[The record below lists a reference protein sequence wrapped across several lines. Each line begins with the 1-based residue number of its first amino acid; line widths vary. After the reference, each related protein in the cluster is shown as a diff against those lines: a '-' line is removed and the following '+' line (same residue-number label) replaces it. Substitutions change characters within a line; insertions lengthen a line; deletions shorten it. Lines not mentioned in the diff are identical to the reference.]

1 MNFLDLFNLTL
12 PGAGDIESTVTSD
25 NDFFASV
32 SPRDVFIFVVG
43 IIAAYIIGLAISHH
57 LRVRMSHRLKKDQ
70 LDILTG
76 VIRVALILVAIG
88 ISLPGLLDLSVTIII
103 VAFVAVIAIIGLSS
117 QKVISNMVAGLALL
131 YESPFATGDFISTGG
146 VSGTVVSVRL
156 FSVRIRTTDGIYVH
170 IPNDQIYST
179 TVSNNLANVA
189 VRFVYSVG
197 IRYQD
202 DVNRAEEIIGRIL
215 DNYSFVLKNPAP
227 AVFVSDITADSVV
240 LTIRVWFPSN
250 WKLTRDD
257 VSLSTALLPRI
268 KDELETAGIE
278 MPYAQRVLWFA
289 NQSSEVMA
297 KGTVKKQNPS
307 RTE

>member
-12 PGAGDIESTVTSD
+12 PSATDIESTVTSD
-25 NDFFASV
+25 NDIFASV
-32 SPRDVFIFVVG
+32 SPRDVLLFFVG

-131 YESPFATGDFISTGG
+131 YESPFATGDFISTDG

-179 TVSNNLANVA
+179 TVSNNQANVA

-202 DVNRAEEIIGRIL
+202 DVKRAQEIIGKIL
-215 DNYSFVLKNPAP
+215 EDYTFVLKNPAP
-227 AVFVSDITADSVV
+227 AVFVSDITSDSIV

-257 VSLSTALLPRI
+257 VSLSTAILPRI
-268 KDELETAGIE
+268 KDSLETAGIE
-278 MPYAQRVLWFA
+278 MPYAQRVVWFA
-289 NQSSEVMA
+289 NQPRDTISGPA
-297 KGTVKKQNPS
+297 KKQDPHQA
-307 RTE
+307 E

>member
-1 MNFLDLFNLTL
+1 MNFLDLFNLTF
-12 PGAGDIESTVTSD
+12 PSAGDIGSTVTSD
-25 NDFFASV
+25 NNFFATV
-32 SPRDVFIFVVG
+32 SPRDVFIFFVG
-43 IIAAYIIGLAISHH
+43 IIVAYIIGLVISHH
-57 LRVRMSHRLKKDQ
+57 IRVRMSHRLKKDQ

-76 VIRVALILVAIG
+76 IVRVTLILIAIG
-88 ISLPGLLDLSVTIII
+88 ISLPGLLDLSITIII
-103 VAFVAVIAIIGLSS
+103 VALAAVIAIIGLSS

-131 YESPFATGDFISTGG
+131 YESPFSTGDFISTGG

-156 FSVRIRTTDGIYVH
+156 FSVRIRTTDGVYVH

-179 TVSNNLANVA
+179 MVSNNLTNVA

-202 DVNRAEEIIGRIL
+202 DVKRAEEIIGRIL
-215 DNYSFVLKNPAP
+215 EDYTFVLKNPAP
-227 AVFVSDITADSVV
+227 AVFVSDITSDSVV

-257 VSLSTALLPRI
+257 VSLSTALLPKI

-278 MPYAQRVLWFA
+278 MPYAQRVVWFA
-289 NQSSEVMA
+289 NPPQEMITD
-297 KGTVKKQNPS
+297 GTAKKQAPS
-307 RTE
+307 RAE

>member
-1 MNFLDLFNLTL
+1 MNVLDLFNLTL
-12 PGAGDIESTVTSD
+12 PSATDVESTVTSD
-25 NDFFASV
+25 NDFFATV
-32 SPRDVFIFVVG
+32 SPRDILIFFVG
-43 IIAAYIIGLAISHH
+43 IIAAYSIGLVISHH
-57 LRVRMSHRLKKDQ
+57 IRVRMSHRLKKDQ

-76 VIRVALILVAIG
+76 IIRAVLILIAIG
-88 ISLPGLLDLSVTIII
+88 ISLPGLLDLSITIIL
-103 VAFVAVIAIIGLSS
+103 VALLAVITIIGLSS

-179 TVSNNLANVA
+179 TVSNNHANVA
-189 VRFVYSVG
+189 LRFVYSVG

-202 DVNRAEEIIGRIL
+202 DVKQAEDIIGRIL
-215 DNYSFVLKNPAP
+215 EDYTFVLKNPAP

-240 LTIRVWFPSN
+240 LMIRVWFPSN

-257 VSLSTALLPRI
+257 ISLSTAILPRI
-268 KDELETAGIE
+268 KDALEAAGIE
-278 MPYAQRVLWFA
+278 MPYAQRVVWFA
-289 NQSSEVMA
+289 NQPQETIA
-297 KGTVKKQNPS
+297 GGCAEKPGH
-307 RTE
+307 RRAE

>member
-1 MNFLDLFNLTL
+1 MNILDLFNLTL
-12 PGAGDIESTVTSD
+12 PSATDIESTVTSD
-25 NDFFASV
+25 NNIFASV
-32 SPRDVFIFVVG
+32 SPRDVFLFFVG

-103 VAFVAVIAIIGLSS
+103 VAFVAIIAIIGLSS

-179 TVSNNLANVA
+179 TVSNNQANVA

-202 DVNRAEEIIGRIL
+202 DVKQAQEIIGKIL
-215 DNYSFVLKNPAP
+215 EDYTFVLKNPAP

-257 VSLSTALLPRI
+257 VSLSTAILPRI
-268 KDELETAGIE
+268 KDALEAAGIE
-278 MPYAQRVLWFA
+278 MPYAQRVVWFA
-289 NQSSEVMA
+289 NQPRDTITGPA
-297 KGTVKKQNPS
+297 NKQDPH
-307 RTE
+307 EIK